1 MLATNELQKYIM
13 SEIND
18 KLDEISYSNV
28 FFEKGDDNS
37 AEGTYIFSTNSNY
50 HILYAE
56 KGKIRSDIVVNDE
69 REVLW
74 YALNILSTNITMKYA
89 MNNQEKG
96 KDFRRPLFEKEK
108 KIFALFGEDFLKRKD
123 EEINEI
129 LEKNPYNDI

>member
-1 MLATNELQKYIM
+1 MAT
-13 SEIND
+13 
-18 KLDEISYSNV
+18 
-28 FFEKGDDNS
+28 GDDNS

-96 KDFRRPLFEKEK
+96 KDFRRQLFEKKK

-129 LEKNPYNDI
+129 LEKNPYDDI

>member
-1 MLATNELQKYIM
+1 MLTTNELQKYIM

-56 KGKIRSDIVVNDE
+56 KGKIRSCLLYTSFCKAHTVH
-69 REVLW
+69 
-74 YALNILSTNITMKYA
+74 
-89 MNNQEKG
+89 
-96 KDFRRPLFEKEK
+96 KETK
-108 KIFALFGEDFLKRKD
+108 
-123 EEINEI
+123 
-129 LEKNPYNDI
+129 

>member
-1 MLATNELQKYIM
+1 M

-74 YALNILSTNITMKYA
+74 YALNILSTNGSLSMSENMGLMISILGIILPLAVLIDLLLDKNRKLNPKDKKTDWFYQNEEFDITR
-89 MNNQEKG
+89 ERVETG
-96 KDFRRPLFEKEK
+96 
-108 KIFALFGEDFLKRKD
+108 
-123 EEINEI
+123 
-129 LEKNPYNDI
+129 

>member
-1 MLATNELQKYIM
+1 MLTTNELQKYIM

-96 KDFRRPLFEKEK
+96 KDFEDHSLRKK